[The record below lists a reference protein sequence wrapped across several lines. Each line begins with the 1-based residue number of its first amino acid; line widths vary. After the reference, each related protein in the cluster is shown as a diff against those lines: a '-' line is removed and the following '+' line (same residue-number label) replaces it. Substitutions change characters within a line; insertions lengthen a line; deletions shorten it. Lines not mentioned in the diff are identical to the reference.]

1 MANAKKK
8 IEDTT
13 AKVAEKVEKVA
24 AKAKESK
31 PVKKVAAGAKTAAAK
46 TKKTAEK
53 VTTKVNTYVEFA
65 GKQISTDELADKV
78 RADYKAKSKTR
89 IKTIEIYVKPDD
101 NAAYYVVNGKA
112 DEGNKID
119 L

>member
-1 MANAKKK
+1 MATKKTIK
-8 IEDTT
+8 ETT
-13 AKVAEKVEKVA
+13 AKVADETKKAVTKVKD
-24 AKAKESK
+24 SK

-65 GKQISTDELADKV
+65 GKQISTEELEEKV

-89 IKTIEIYVKPDD
+89 IKTIEIYVKPEDS
-101 NAAYYVVNGKA
+101 AAYYVVNGKA